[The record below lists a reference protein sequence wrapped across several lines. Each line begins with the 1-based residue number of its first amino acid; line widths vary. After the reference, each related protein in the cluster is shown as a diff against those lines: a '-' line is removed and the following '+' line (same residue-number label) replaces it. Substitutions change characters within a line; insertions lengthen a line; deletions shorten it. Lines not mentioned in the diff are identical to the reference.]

1 MTKLLE
7 QAFVEELRK
16 LPEADQ
22 DEAADF
28 LFNFMAGSDEPEEL
42 DEETRVA
49 IEEGLAQVERGEVVS
64 EEEMAEFF
72 RRRGA

>member
-7 QAFVEELRK
+7 QALERLRK

-28 LFNFMAGSDEPEEL
+28 LFNFMASSDEPEEL
-42 DEETRVA
+42 DDDTRAA

>member
-1 MTKLLE
+1 MTRLLE
-7 QAFVEELRK
+7 QAIEELRK

-22 DEAADF
+22 EQAAEF
-28 LFNFMAGSDEPEEL
+28 LFNFMGQRDEPEEL
-42 DEETRVA
+42 DAETLAA
-49 IEEGLAQVERGEVVS
+49 IDEGLAQIERGEVVS

>member
-7 QAFVEELRK
+7 QALERLRK

-28 LFNFMAGSDEPEEL
+28 LFNFMASSD
-42 DEETRVA
+42 DDDTRAA